1 MFFSTRVAPLD
12 NPSQEQL
19 GQEEGDEL
27 SPHSPQVALVWKRLD
42 SARVVVYQTRAHI
55 NTHECHLR
63 LLVWIQRDC
72 KLGVAE
78 RRLPLGLKNAR
89 QQTPRSIAFSALS
102 HPTPCTVGDQYWSQ
116 AAVAPRAHSRT
127 ARSEKE

>member
-42 SARVVVYQTRAHI
+42 SARVVVYPTRAHI
-55 NTHECHLR
+55 NTHE
-63 LLVWIQRDC
+63 
-72 KLGVAE
+72 
-78 RRLPLGLKNAR
+78 
-89 QQTPRSIAFSALS
+89 
-102 HPTPCTVGDQYWSQ
+102 
-116 AAVAPRAHSRT
+116 
-127 ARSEKE
+127 